1 MFPRIY
7 GFCESPLIKQEVLR
21 LAHGKRI
28 EEESD
33 GEKKVEL
40 LEKLM
45 KLEDLKKQV
54 ERNLIEQTEKLL
66 VARKYYE
73 KVRKLEH
80 ILNAQID
87 RFSKVDDILENIK
100 PL

>member
-1 MFPRIY
+1 M
-7 GFCESPLIKQEVLR
+7 LKQEVLR
-21 LAHGKRI
+21 LVNGKKI

-54 ERNLIEQTEKLL
+54 EKNLIEQTEKLL

-80 ILNAQID
+80 SLNAQID
-87 RFSKVDDILENIK
+87 RFSKVDDMLQNIA
-100 PL
+100 PQSQ